1 MYWSYNYV
9 SDFIF
14 FFISY
19 LNTKKKNTSKYIKI
33 INSEKTEENNIL
45 KDITADGISHF
56 KYALVTSVEVEKV
69 FLFTKG

>member
-1 MYWSYNYV
+1 MFYILDSKP
-9 SDFIF
+9 SEKCIGLTIMCLTSF
-14 FFISY
+14 FSSFSY

-56 KYALVTSVEVEKV
+56 KYALVT
-69 FLFTKG
+69 